1 MTLTL
6 GPIGA
11 AMSGLA
17 IRSTAAF
24 ERRRAL
30 RRISR
35 FSDRRLKDIGL
46 EGEVWLLGRAGA
58 LRARL
63 APLASSDG

>member
-17 IRSTAAF
+17 MRSTAAF
-24 ERRRAL
+24 ERRRVL

-35 FSDRRLKDIGL
+35 LSDRRLQDIGL
-46 EGEVWLLGRAGA
+46 ERDWDGSILGNGR
-58 LRARL
+58 RI
-63 APLASSDG
+63 

>member
-17 IRSTAAF
+17 MRSTAAF

-35 FSDRRLKDIGL
+35 LSDRRLHDIGL
-46 EGEVWLLGRAGA
+46 ERDWDGSILGYGRAK
-58 LRARL
+58 
-63 APLASSDG
+63 

>member
-17 IRSTAAF
+17 TRSMAAF
-24 ERRRAL
+24 ERRRVL

-35 FSDRRLKDIGL
+35 FSDRRLRDIGL
-46 EGEVWLLGRAGA
+46 ERDWDGSILPNGRGI
-58 LRARL
+58 
-63 APLASSDG
+63 

>member
-6 GPIGA
+6 GAIGA

-17 IRSTAAF
+17 KRSTAAF
-24 ERRRAL
+24 ERQRAL

-35 FSDRRLKDIGL
+35 LSDRRLRDIGL
-46 EGEVWLLGRAGA
+46 ERDWDGSILG
-58 LRARL
+58 
-63 APLASSDG
+63 DGILGNGRGK

>member
-17 IRSTAAF
+17 MRSTAAF

-46 EGEVWLLGRAGA
+46 ERDWDGSILGNPGNGRGI
-58 LRARL
+58 
-63 APLASSDG
+63 

>member
-11 AMSGLA
+11 AISGLA
-17 IRSTAAF
+17 RRSAATF
-24 ERRRAL
+24 ERRRTL

-35 FSDRRLKDIGL
+35 LSDHRLRDIGL
-46 EGEVWLLGRAGA
+46 ERDWDGSILGNGRGI
-58 LRARL
+58 
-63 APLASSDG
+63 